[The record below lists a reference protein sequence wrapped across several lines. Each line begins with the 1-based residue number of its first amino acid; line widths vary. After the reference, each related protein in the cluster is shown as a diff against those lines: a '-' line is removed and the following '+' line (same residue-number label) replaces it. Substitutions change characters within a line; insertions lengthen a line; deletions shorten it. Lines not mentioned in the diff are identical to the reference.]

1 MEKFY
6 LLVYGCQMNA
16 AEGESV
22 RETLLREN
30 YEETSDMTKADI
42 ILLHTCCVREAAEEK
57 VYGKI
62 GEIKNIKRN
71 NPSVILGVMGCMAQK
86 ESEKLFKRAPHIDF
100 ILGTGKLGELINTIS
115 AIKNERKHI
124 LKNELNSI
132 ESLPVSV
139 NKTSVFVPIMTGCN
153 NFCSYCI
160 VPYVRGREKS
170 RDVEDIL
177 NDVKNAVKN
186 GAKELTFLG
195 QNVNSYAPKDGADFS
210 DLLKLADSAQG
221 VSRIRFMTSHPK
233 DLSDKLIETMAKGK
247 HIARHIHLPMQHAS
261 NRILKA
267 MNRNYTKEHYLNL
280 LQKLRENIPN
290 IAVTTDLIVG
300 FPTETEEDFAEL
312 LDFVK
317 IAKWD
322 AAYTFIYSKR
332 SGTPAANI
340 AEQTEESVKHERLN
354 RLMETQNIIGRKIND
369 ALKDTVLE
377 VLVEG
382 ESKTKGVYQGRSDT
396 NKLVLFPHSGQQAG
410 DIVNIR
416 IKEPQTWVLKGE
428 VV

>member
-210 DLLKLADSAQG
+210 DLLKLADNAQG
-221 VSRIRFMTSHPK
+221 ISRIRFMTSHPK

-267 MNRNYTKEHYLNL
+267 MNRNYTKEHYLKL

-369 ALKDTVLE
+369 ALKDAVLE

-428 VV
+428 IV

>member
-1 MEKFY
+1 
-6 LLVYGCQMNA
+6 
-16 AEGESV
+16 
-22 RETLLREN
+22 
-30 YEETSDMTKADI
+30 
-42 ILLHTCCVREAAEEK
+42 
-57 VYGKI
+57 
-62 GEIKNIKRN
+62 
-71 NPSVILGVMGCMAQK
+71 
-86 ESEKLFKRAPHIDF
+86 
-100 ILGTGKLGELINTIS
+100 
-115 AIKNERKHI
+115 
-124 LKNELNSI
+124 
-132 ESLPVSV
+132 
-139 NKTSVFVPIMTGCN
+139 
-153 NFCSYCI
+153 
-160 VPYVRGREKS
+160 
-170 RDVEDIL
+170 
-177 NDVKNAVKN
+177 
-186 GAKELTFLG
+186 
-195 QNVNSYAPKDGADFS
+195 
-210 DLLKLADSAQG
+210 
-221 VSRIRFMTSHPK
+221 MTSHPK